1 MTGYQLIYTNV
12 EADRS
17 PTRQRGF
24 QVWLASPEL
33 SPEAR
38 RAAAKRLDD
47 FRLPP
52 GVAPDDP
59 AAVRHV
65 YARLPDGLALIARTV
80 PLTDRDKFGRGG
92 KFHAHAVLLPDEAF
106 RDLGCDPFRVID
118 GGFRFHA
125 RPDDAGDLWQTGDLP
140 PADLGPGDR
149 FGDGAEL
156 PPKLVGELLAHAE
169 RGDDKPVVVADRP
182 AEVLKLLRGL
192 VRAFPP
198 SARARLTFDTLST
211 GAPSE
216 VRPVV
221 AGAYSPDVLRLW
233 SSKKYHRLDPAAG
246 TVAPPLAP
254 VVGLPAELPVGR
266 GWAALSDVD
275 RDAAAHAARALAD
288 GRLADL
294 RPADLSPA
302 ALAAL
307 ASCPAFRPAVAE
319 AATAASGKAV
329 PAALVDLPEVAA
341 ALAEHF
347 CGPPADA
354 LARLAEPIPREVV
367 TAGLLAS
374 PVWRSEP
381 PPAALAALQEWVAQP
396 TRRTLVRV
404 LRRWRGSPDDLAAL
418 EADIARPDAEG
429 GAFRHW
435 LTGTLRNRSLAE
447 LRGKIGVGRPAAAKD
462 LRDARL
468 WLAVHPDPADPGF
481 AELKLGV
488 TLFTDPRGLARV
500 IVGPP
505 RLAGAEDWLARAVA
519 GRVRERAV
527 FRWADD
533 GLGNTF
539 LGAFVAAADAADEAL
554 LAALVGL
561 GHRAPVREV
570 LAALGLA
577 GAAGP
582 AAPADVAPVVPEA
595 GKRLHREVLAAGPE
609 RRPAAVAAYRAFL
622 AGADDETYRV
632 MANVLLQQ
640 VGGGSAARAVDDSV
654 YFVGLRLVWVQQS
667 NPAGQLGLFGAVAG
681 AAVPEYAVGTP
692 LPAAKA
698 LGPQAARRL
707 AWLMARLADPAGTE
721 RFKV

>member
-33 SPEAR
+33 SPETKR
-38 RAAAKRLDD
+38 VAAKRLDD

-52 GVAPDDP
+52 GVGPDDP

-65 YARLPDGLALIARTV
+65 FARLPDGLALIARTV

-106 RDLGCDPFRVID
+106 RALGCDPFRVID

-125 RPDDAGDLWQTGDLP
+125 RPEDAGDHWKTGELP
-140 PADLGPGDR
+140 PADICLGERPGDVI
-149 FGDGAEL
+149 GL
-156 PPKLVGELLAHAE
+156 PAKLVGELLAHVE

-182 AEVLKLLRGL
+182 AEVLKLVRGL

-198 SARARLTFDTLST
+198 AARARLTFDTLST

-221 AGAYSPDVLRLW
+221 VGAFSPDVLRLW
-233 SSKKYHRLDPAAG
+233 SSRKYHRLDPAAG
-246 TVAPPLAP
+246 IITPPLTPAAGLAGELVAAP
-254 VVGLPAELPVGR
+254 
-266 GWAALSDVD
+266 GWATLSDAD
-275 RDAAAHAARALAD
+275 RDTASQAARALAE
-288 GRLADL
+288 GRAADL

-302 ALAAL
+302 ALDAL
-307 ASCPAFRPAVAE
+307 ASCPGFPAAVT
-319 AATAASGKAV
+319 TAARGAVGAAV
-329 PAALVDLPEVAA
+329 PAVLADLPEVAA
-341 ALAEHF
+341 ALAQHYA
-347 CGPPADA
+347 GPPADA
-354 LARLAEPIPREVV
+354 LARLAEPVPREVV
-367 TAGLLAS
+367 TGGLLAS
-374 PVWRSEP
+374 PVWSAEP
-381 PPAALAALQEWVAQP
+381 PPAALAALHEWASQP

-404 LRRWRGSPDDLAAL
+404 LRRWRGLPEDLAAL
-418 EADIARPDAEG
+418 EADLARPDGEG

-488 TLFTDPRGLARV
+488 TLFTDPKGLARV

-554 LAALVGL
+554 LGALAGL

-577 GAAGP
+577 GSSGP
-582 AAPADVAPVVPEA
+582 TAPADAAPVVPEA
-595 GKRLHREVLAAGPE
+595 GKRLHREVLASGSE
-609 RRPAAVAAYRAFL
+609 WRPAAVAAYRSFL

-640 VGGGSAARAVDDSV
+640 VGGASAARMIDESV

-667 NPAGQLGLFGAVAG
+667 NPAGQLGLFAAAAG
-681 AAVPEYAVGTP
+681 AAVPEYQVGTP
-692 LPAAKA
+692 LPAAKPP
-698 LGPQAARRL
+698 GPQAARRL
-707 AWLMARLADPAGTE
+707 AWLMARLADPNGTE
-721 RFKV
+721 RLRV